1 MSIVHW
7 KHGRSEVVN
16 EVYKNIINA
25 FKNKKLIGVRDAS
38 DASRTLPLLTSGAKM
53 VVWRS

>member
-1 MSIVHW
+1 VSIVHW